1 LHQYRVAVKRAR
13 YAAEFAA
20 KSRAAAQLVAELKR
34 LQDAL
39 GNWHDWMTLTQTAT
53 EQLGDGDQSSLVA
66 ALNNVTR
73 GKLRQ
78 AVAALAATPVSL
90 HGENK
95 MSSSGVSSES
105 ASKTPISAGGSRT
118 AA

>member
-1 LHQYRVAVKRAR
+1 
-13 YAAEFAA
+13 
-20 KSRAAAQLVAELKR
+20 VAELKR

-39 GNWHDWMTLTQTAT
+39 GNWHDWMMLTETAT
-53 EQLGDGDQSSLVA
+53 EQLGDMNQSSLVA

-78 AVAALAATPVSL
+78 AVAALAATPL
-90 HGENK
+90 GLPGEK
-95 MSSSGVSSES
+95 KMMSSSEVSVRSG
-105 ASKTPISAGGSRT
+105 AKTPASAGRTKT